1 MASNA
6 PAFPV
11 LLERIV
17 EDGLILQIGP
27 LSIGIKVQEPEVAR
41 EILDLYEGYAFDLE
55 PALVDFRIEIKSSTL
70 SRVGLRRRIQAYV
83 DHKPFFKPV
92 HPRMGVPLLE
102 STINWCVA
110 TRIARYLI
118 IHGAVVE
125 REGRAVVM
133 PGISGAG
140 KSTLTAALVAT
151 GWRLLSDEVTII
163 DPRDGLLRPHP
174 RPISL
179 KNETI
184 DLIAGRYPQFATK
197 KRYEGTSKGTVAF
210 LKVPHDAIEKA
221 DCSARPSLLVAIKY
235 DPAGTLTCDRLEKA
249 KTFMLLARQSLN
261 YKIML
266 ERGFH
271 TLANTVESSEH
282 YLLTYSNLDEAVR
295 TIDELANGADKDTQA
310 A

>member
-1 MASNA
+1 MAGSA
-6 PAFPV
+6 PTFPV
-11 LLERIV
+11 LLQRIV
-17 EDGLILQIGP
+17 KDGLILQIGP
-27 LSIGIKVQEPEVAR
+27 FSIGIKIQEIEVAR
-41 EILDLYEGYAFDLE
+41 EVLALYEGYSFNLE

-70 SRVGLRRRIQAYV
+70 LRARLQRRIQAYA
-83 DHKPFFKPV
+83 DHKTVFKPV
-92 HPRMGVPLLE
+92 HPRLGVPLLE
-102 STINWCVA
+102 SAINWCIA
-110 TRIARYLI
+110 TRTARYLI

-140 KSTLTAALVAT
+140 KSTLTAALVAN

-163 DPRDGLLRPHP
+163 DPRNGMLRPHP

-184 DLIAGRYPQFATK
+184 GLIAGRYPQLAA
-197 KRYEGTSKGTVAF
+197 KRHYEGTTKGTVAF
-210 LKVPHDAIEKA
+210 LKAPLDAIEKA
-221 DCSARPSLLVAIKY
+221 DYSARPSLLVAINY
-235 DPAGTLTCDRLEKA
+235 NPAGILTCDRLEKA
-249 KTFMLLARQSLN
+249 KSFMLLARQSSN

-271 TLANTVESSEH
+271 TLANFVEASDH
-282 YLLTYSNLDEAVR
+282 YVLTYSDLDEAVES
-295 TIDELANGADKDTQA
+295 INELSNGAAKDTQA